1 MSEVVQFIPR
11 RAAFTSSWFADCEA
25 QAAEWIVDGLIPA
38 RAYALIYGRRSS
50 AKSFLAIELVN
61 RLAFG
66 GKFFGRQCEKLGS
79 IYFVGEKKA
88 GFSKRVAA
96 WRQMANRTEAPVLY
110 VWGSPNLLSAESVEE
125 TIAFINGQKADFER
139 RGVALGAVVF
149 DTVARAVQG
158 ADPSKDE
165 VAGAA
170 VEGIQRII
178 DECAVT
184 AIPLG
189 HMAKAKDADTAKGST
204 QWEDAADTVIR
215 IEREE
220 GSRVRRATI
229 TKQGDGEDG
238 IEFAFELDVVDV
250 GLSEKGKPITSCVC
264 VPVEAGSVAARPRR
278 RRALT
283 PPQQLVLAAVN
294 YVTEHGET
302 EPLPVTV
309 QGSKPWMKAV
319 TVTAVRARAEAS
331 GLSQDGDKGNTRYVR
346 FNRALEAVL
355 VAGCARKE
363 GGLIWL
369 I

>member
-11 RAAFTSSWFADCEA
+11 RAAFTSSWFGECEA
-25 QAAEWIVDGLIPA
+25 QAAEWIVEGLIPA
-38 RAYALIYGRRSS
+38 RAYALIYGRRSA
-50 AKSFLAIELVN
+50 AKSFLAIELVH

-88 GFSKRVAA
+88 GFSKRVRA
-96 WRQMANRTEAPVLY
+96 WRQEANRTEAPVLY
-110 VWGSPNLLSAESVEE
+110 VWGSPNLLSPESLEE
-125 TIAFINGQKADFER
+125 TIAFINGLKPEFER

-149 DTVARAVQG
+149 DTIARAVQG

-165 VAGAA
+165 VAGSA

-215 IEREE
+215 IERDE
-220 GSRVRRATI
+220 GSRVRRATV

-238 IEFAFELDVVDV
+238 VEFAFELDVIDV

-264 VPVEAGSVAARPRR
+264 VPVDVGSPAARPRK

-283 PPQQLVLAAVN
+283 APQQLVMAAVT

-302 EPLPVTV
+302 QPLPMTV
-309 QGSKPWMKAV
+309 QGSKAWMKAV
-319 TVTAVRARAEAS
+319 TVAAVRARAEAS
-331 GLSQDGDKGNTRYVR
+331 GLSSDSDKPNTRNVR

-355 VAGCARKE
+355 AARYARKE

-369 I
+369 V